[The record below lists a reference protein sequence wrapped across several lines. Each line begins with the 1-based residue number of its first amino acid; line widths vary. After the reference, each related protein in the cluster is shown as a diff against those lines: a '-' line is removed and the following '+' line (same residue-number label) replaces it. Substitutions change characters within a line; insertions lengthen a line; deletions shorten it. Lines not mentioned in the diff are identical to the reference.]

1 MDRRLQF
8 IAAQTVWTYGAVVV
22 LTMFGVLT
30 FELFFIISL
39 VGFLIIIE
47 LTAPYVVEP
56 RWRTRLRWVVG
67 LGFVGFGYIAVRRI
81 LSILPSGLL

>member
-1 MDRRLQF
+1 VDRRLRLV
-8 IAAQTVWTYGAVVV
+8 AVQTVWTYGAVVA
-22 LTMFGVLT
+22 LTLFGALT
-30 FELFFIISL
+30 FELFFIVSL
-39 VGFLIIIE
+39 IGFLIVIE

-67 LGFVGFGYIAVRRI
+67 LGFVGFGYIAIRRV